1 MASGTREP
9 RRELVRKAL
18 RYWDPIGV
26 IEDRESGTGEGDDE
40 YDGYVPGLLKS
51 IENGNDS
58 YRLAHHLAGVRCNSM
73 SIGSPK
79 PTEREEDL
87 AEKLVAWREHG
98 YLEDTDLR
106 FTRYDF

>member
-1 MASGTREP
+1 
-9 RRELVRKAL
+9 VRKAL

-26 IEDRESGTGEGDDE
+26 IEDRKGGSGEDDDE
-40 YDGYVPGLLKS
+40 YEGYVLGLLKS
-51 IENGNDS
+51 TEKGNDA

-73 SIGSPK
+73 GIGSPK

-98 YLEDTDLR
+98 YLEEPDLR
-106 FTRYDF
+106 FTRYAF